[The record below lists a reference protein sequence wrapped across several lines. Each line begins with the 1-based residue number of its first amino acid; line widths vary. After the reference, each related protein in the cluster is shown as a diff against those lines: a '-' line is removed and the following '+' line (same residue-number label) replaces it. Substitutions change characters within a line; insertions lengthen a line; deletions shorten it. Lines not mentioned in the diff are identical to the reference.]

1 MNEQRKDKI
10 FNYQIIK
17 HIATI
22 YEKGGFTKELN
33 LIKYEKAKD
42 SKYDLRL
49 WNTDGNTKTM
59 RKGITLSVEE
69 VKALKKALNTIQ
81 L

>member
-1 MNEQRKDKI
+1 MEEKQNKVI
-10 FNYQIIK
+10 NYQVIK

-33 LIKYEKAKD
+33 IIKYEKCKD

-49 WNTDGNTKTM
+49 WNTDGTTKTM
-59 RKGITLSVEE
+59 RKGITLTIDE
-69 VKALKKALNTIQ
+69 VKELKKTLNSIEI
-81 L
+81 